1 MAIDPPAGPAFD
13 GGLAAFQAAAERHGG
28 LPPVERWNPAFCG
41 DSQIAIGRDGTWFH
55 QGDPIRRPQLVRLF
69 ATLLRKD
76 DEGFMLVTPAEKLSV
91 TVEDAPFVAVGME
104 VREGYE
110 EQMLSFTTN
119 VGDVVTAGEDHGLRF
134 APDPRSGAP
143 IPYLHVRRG
152 LEARLARPVYYQLIE
167 RAVTRGGELGVWSGG
182 RFFVLGAAA

>member
-13 GGLAAFQAAAERHGG
+13 GGLAAFQAVAERHGG

-41 DSQIAIGRDGTWFH
+41 DSQIAIGRDGIWRH
-55 QGDPIRRPQLVRLF
+55 QGEPIRRPQLVRLF
-69 ATLLRKD
+69 AALLRKD

-91 TVEDAPFVAVGME
+91 KVEDVPFVAVGME
-104 VREGYE
+104 VREGHE

-134 APDPRSGAP
+134 VPDSRSGAP
-143 IPYLHVRRG
+143 VPYLHVRRG

-167 RAVTRGGELGVWSGG
+167 CAVARGRDLGVWSGG
-182 RFFVLGAAA
+182 RFFILGAA

>member
-13 GGLAAFQAAAERHGG
+13 GGLAAFQAVAERHGG
-28 LPPVERWNPAFCG
+28 LPPVEHWNPAFCG
-41 DSQIAIGRDGTWFH
+41 DSMITIARDGTWFH

-91 TVEDAPFVAVGME
+91 RVEDAPFVAVRMD
-104 VREGYE
+104 VREDE
-110 EQMLSFTTN
+110 HDQPLCFTTN
-119 VGDVVTAGEDHGLRF
+119 VGDVVTAGQAHGLRF
-134 APDPRSGAP
+134 VPDSRSGAP
-143 IPYLHVRRG
+143 VPYLHVRGG

-167 RAVTRGGELGVWSGG
+167 RAVARGADLGVWSGG
-182 RFFVLGAAA
+182 RFFVLGPAA

>member
-13 GGLAAFQAAAERHGG
+13 GGLAAFQAAAERHDG
-28 LPPVERWNPAFCG
+28 LPPVEHWNPAFCG
-41 DSQIAIGRDGTWFH
+41 DSLIAIGRDGTWFH

-91 TVEDAPFVAVGME
+91 TVEDAPFVAVAME
-104 VREGYE
+104 VRQDGGD
-110 EQMLSFTTN
+110 QTLCFTTN
-119 VGDVVTAGEDHGLRF
+119 VGDVAAAGEGHGLRF

-167 RAVTRGGELGVWSGG
+167 RAVTRSGELGVWSGG
-182 RFFVLGAAA
+182 RFFVLGPAA